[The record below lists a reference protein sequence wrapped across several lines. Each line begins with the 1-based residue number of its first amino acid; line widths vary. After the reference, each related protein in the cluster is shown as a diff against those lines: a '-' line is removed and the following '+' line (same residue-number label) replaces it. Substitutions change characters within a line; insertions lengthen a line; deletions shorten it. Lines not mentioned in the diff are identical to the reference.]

1 MPDKTSRTWAEISLK
16 NIEHNYKEL
25 RSHLKPGVRFLGV
38 VKANAYGHGDI
49 EVASLLQSLGC
60 DYLAV
65 ATAGEAVKLR
75 KNAITLP
82 ILILGYTPPEFA
94 DTLLDYDI
102 TQAVSDLGTATA
114 FSQAAAKAGKELKIH
129 IKLDSGM
136 GRLGFSCIGGQTEA
150 EKILAVLKLPGLV
163 PEGIFTH
170 FAVSE
175 IDDASYTRRQFSDF
189 LSMVKAL
196 ENASGVKFEI
206 KHCANSGATLKYEDM
221 QLDMVRPGIALYGC
235 PPGDSLFGFD
245 LRPAMELKSRVYAVR
260 HMPAGTSISY
270 GRTFVADSDRK
281 IAVMPM
287 GYADGLHRVLSN
299 KLEVSIH
306 GKRVRQVGNIC
317 MDMCM
322 IDVTEIPDVLPGDI
336 ITVFGRDGETVLPVE
351 EAAEK
356 AGTISYE
363 ILSGLSPRVPR
374 IYV

>member
-1 MPDKTSRTWAEISLK
+1 MPDQTSRTWAEISLK

-102 TQAVSDLGTATA
+102 TQAVSDLGTATV

-175 IDDASYTRRQFSDF
+175 IDDASYTRGQFSAF